1 MRTYRELFSVGEF
14 RVLFGTQCLV
24 MASVSIGSLALGT
37 ITYSATA
44 SPVLTALAMFG
55 GPLVQ
60 LVGSQFLL
68 SLSDLLRPRSALL
81 LVGCTMMVC
90 EALQALPGL
99 AWPSRFLLMAVPWL
113 VMSATSGTRVA
124 LMSEILPPQAFV
136 LGRSTMNIAVGV
148 MQVAGY
154 GTGGVLLLALSTTD
168 LFLVSAGFLLLAVV
182 WLRFGLADRPAR
194 ASDAKVVRRTRQV
207 NRHLLS
213 SPVLRPLYLYLW
225 VPNGLVVGCEA
236 LFVPFAGHHAGYL
249 FAVTAGGMLLGD
261 VVVGR
266 FVPERVRDRLI
277 GPLRLLLAVPY
288 LACFFGPS
296 VAVVAVLGMVA
307 SFGYSASLPLQE
319 RLLAHTHASHRGQV
333 LGLASVGLMVLQAS
347 GALLGGAVGQLL
359 THVVAT
365 PSAAAAKAMSV
376 MAATSVLVTL
386 GLSRGLARSAL
397 PDVATRP
404 PSV

>member
-24 MASVSIGSLALGT
+24 MASMSIGSLALGT

-44 SPVLTALAMFG
+44 SPVLTALVMFG

-81 LVGCTMMVC
+81 LVGSTMTVC
-90 EALQALPGL
+90 QALQAVPGL
-99 AWPSRFLLMAVPWL
+99 AWPWRFLLMAVPWL
-113 VMSATSGTRVA
+113 VMSATSGTRIA

-154 GTGGVLLLALSTTD
+154 GTGGLLLLGLSTTD
-168 LFLVSAGFLLLAVV
+168 LFLVSSAFLLLAVV
-182 WLRFGLADRPAR
+182 WLRFGLTDRPAR
-194 ASDAKVVRRTRQV
+194 VSDAKVVRRTRQV
-207 NRHLLS
+207 NRHLFS
-213 SPVLRPLYLYLW
+213 SPALRPLYLYLW

-266 FVPERVRDRLI
+266 FVPERLRDRLI

-288 LACFFGPS
+288 LACFFVPS
-296 VAVVAVLGMVA
+296 VAVVAALGMVA

-319 RLLAHTHASHRGQV
+319 RLLAHTDASHRGQV

-359 THVVAT
+359 AHVVGRST
-365 PSAAAAKAMSV
+365 AAAAQAMSV
-376 MAATSVLVTL
+376 MAAASVLVTL
-386 GLSRGLARSAL
+386 GLARGLARSAL
-397 PDVATRP
+397 PDVASRP
-404 PSV
+404 PSA

>member
-1 MRTYRELFSVGEF
+1 VRTYRQLFAVAEF

-37 ITYSATA
+37 ITYTATS

-81 LVGCTMMVC
+81 VVGTTMMAC

-99 AWPSRFLLMAVPWL
+99 AWQWRFLLMAIPWL
-113 VMSATSGTRVA
+113 VMSATSGTRIA
-124 LMSEILPPQAFV
+124 LMSEILPSEAFV

-154 GTGGVLLLALSTTD
+154 GAGGLLLVALTTTD
-168 LFLVSAGFLLLAVV
+168 LFLVSAGFLLLAVL
-182 WLRFGLADRPAR
+182 WLRFGLSDRPAR
-194 ASDAKVVRRTRQV
+194 ASDRAVVRRTRQV

-236 LFVPFAGHHAGYL
+236 LFVPFAGRSAGYL

-261 VVVGR
+261 IVVGR
-266 FVPERVRDRLI
+266 FVPEPVRDRLI
-277 GPLRLLLAVPY
+277 GPLRLVLAVPY
-288 LACFFGPS
+288 LACVLVPS

-319 RLLAHTHASHRGQV
+319 RLLGHTSADTRGQV
-333 LGLASVGLMVLQAS
+333 LGLASVGLMVLQAL

-359 THVVAT
+359 DHVSAT
-365 PSAAAAKAMSV
+365 PSAGAARAMSV
-376 MAATSVLVTL
+376 MAAASVVVTL
-386 GLSRGLARSAL
+386 SLSVGLRRSAL
-397 PDVATRP
+397 PRATA
-404 PSV
+404 

>member
-37 ITYSATA
+37 ITYAATA

-68 SLSDLLRPRSALL
+68 SLSDLMRPRTALL
-81 LVGCTMMVC
+81 LVGSVMMVC
-90 EALQALPGL
+90 EALQAFPGL
-99 AWPSRFLLMAVPWL
+99 VWPWRFLLMAVPWL

-124 LMSEILPPQAFV
+124 LMSEVLPPQAFV
-136 LGRSTMNIAVGV
+136 LGRSTMNVAVGV

-154 GTGGVLLLALSTTD
+154 GAGGLLLVTLTTTD
-168 LFLVSAGFLLLAVV
+168 LFLVSAGFLLLAVL
-182 WLRFGLADRPAR
+182 WLRLGLSDRPAR
-194 ASDAKVVRRTRQV
+194 ATQAKVVRRTRQV

-236 LFVPFAGHHAGYL
+236 LFVPFAGRGAGYL
-249 FAVTAGGMLLGD
+249 FAVTAGGMLAGD

-266 FVPERVRDRLI
+266 FVPESLRDRLI
-277 GPLRLLLAVPY
+277 GPLRLLLAAPY
-288 LACFFGPS
+288 LACLLVPS
-296 VAVVAVLGMVA
+296 VPVVAALGVVA
-307 SFGYSASLPLQE
+307 SFGYAASLPLQE
-319 RLLAHTHASHRGQV
+319 RLLLHTGAGTRGQV
-333 LGLASVGLMVLQAS
+333 LGLASVGLMVMQAA
-347 GALLGGAVGQLL
+347 GALLGGAAGQLL
-359 THVVAT
+359 ARVSAT
-365 PSAAAAKAMSV
+365 PHAGAARGMSV
-376 MAATSVLVTL
+376 MAAASVLVTL
-386 GLSRGLARSAL
+386 SLRPGLRRSAM
-397 PDVATRP
+397 PQA
-404 PSV
+404 SA

>member
-1 MRTYRELFSVGEF
+1 VRTYREIFAVGEF
-14 RVLFGTQCLV
+14 RVIFGTQCLV

-68 SLSDLLRPRSALL
+68 SLSDLLRPRTALL
-81 LVGCTMMVC
+81 LVTSVMMVC
-90 EALQALPGL
+90 EALQAMPGL
-99 AWPSRFLLMAVPWL
+99 PWPWRFLLMAVPWL
-113 VMSATSGTRVA
+113 VMSATSGTRIA
-124 LMSEILPPQAFV
+124 LMSEVLPAEAFV
-136 LGRSTMNIAVGV
+136 LGRSTLNIAVGV

-154 GTGGVLLLALSTTD
+154 GAGGLLLVALSTTD
-168 LFLVSAGFLLLAVV
+168 LFAVSAALLLLAVI
-182 WLRFGLADRPAR
+182 WLRWGLPDRPPR
-194 ASDAKVVRRTRQV
+194 ATGRTVVRRTRQV

-236 LFVPFAGHHAGYL
+236 LFVPFAGHAAGYL
-249 FAVTAGGMLLGD
+249 FAVTAAGMLAGD

-266 FVPERVRDRLI
+266 FVQESLRDRMI

-288 LACFFGPS
+288 VACVVSPP
-296 VAVVAVLGMVA
+296 VVVVAVLGMVA

-319 RLLAHTHASHRGQV
+319 RLLAHTDADTRGQV
-333 LGLASVGLMVLQAS
+333 LGLSSVGMMVLQAV
-347 GALLGGAVGQLL
+347 GALLGGAAGQLL
-359 THVVAT
+359 ARVSAT
-365 PSAAAAKAMSV
+365 PQVGAARGMSV
-376 MAATSVLVTL
+376 MAAASVVVTL
-386 GLSRGLARSAL
+386 SLTRALRRSTL
-397 PDVATRP
+397 PQAT
-404 PSV
+404 S

>member
-1 MRTYRELFSVGEF
+1 MRTYRQLFAVREF

-68 SLSDLLRPRSALL
+68 SLSDLLRPRSAML
-81 LVGCTMMVC
+81 LVGTTMMVC

-99 AWPSRFLLMAVPWL
+99 PWTWRFLLMAVPWL

-136 LGRSTMNIAVGV
+136 LGRSTMNVAVGV

-154 GTGGVLLLALSTTD
+154 GTGGLLLLALSTTD
-168 LFLVSAGFLLLAVV
+168 LFLVSAGFLLVAVL

-194 ASDAKVVRRTRQV
+194 ARGAQVVRRTRQV

-261 VVVGR
+261 VVIGR
-266 FVPERVRDRLI
+266 FVPERRRDRLI

-288 LACFFGPS
+288 LLCVAVPS
-296 VAVVAVLGMVA
+296 VAMVAALGMVA

-319 RLLAHTHASHRGQV
+319 RLLVHTDAAQRGQV
-333 LGLASVGLMVLQAS
+333 LGLSSVGLMVLQAA

-359 THVVAT
+359 THVSAT
-365 PSAAAAKAMSV
+365 PSAAAARAMSV
-376 MAATSVLVTL
+376 MAAASVLVTVS
-386 GLSRGLARSAL
+386 LSRGLSRSGL
-397 PDVATRP
+397 PQATD
-404 PSV
+404 